1 MVRAD
6 ERTRKERNMQ
16 QRRLGRSGPEVS
28 AIGLGVM
35 GMSEFYGTP
44 DGAECIATL
53 ERAIELGVTF
63 WDTADAYGSGHNE
76 ELIGGFIGERGWRD
90 RIVLATK
97 FGFVREGGRAVGIS
111 GKPEYVRGAC
121 DGSLRRLGF
130 DCIDLYY
137 QHRIDSEVPVEE
149 TVGAMSEL
157 VKAGKVKA
165 LGLSEVSAETLRRAH
180 AVHPIAAVQ
189 TEYSLWSRDPERAG
203 GILEACRELGVG
215 FVPYSPLGRGFLTG
229 KLKSLDAL
237 GDDDF
242 RLTTPRFERENFE
255 RNLRLMAK
263 VEAIAKAKGCSP
275 GQLALAWLLAQGDFV
290 VPIPGTKRR
299 TYLED
304 NAGGADVRLDA
315 KDLAALDEA
324 MPRGVAAGERYGAI
338 GMALADR

>member
-1 MVRAD
+1 MEA
-6 ERTRKERNMQ
+6 
-16 QRRLGRSGPEVS
+16 RLLGGGLRVS

-44 DGAECIATL
+44 DAAECIATL
-53 ERAIELGVTF
+53 ERAVELGVTF

-76 ELIGGFIGERGWRD
+76 ELIGAFLAERSWRD

-111 GKPEYVRGAC
+111 GKPDYVRSAC
-121 DGSLRRLGF
+121 DASLRRLGC
-130 DCIDLYY
+130 DSIDLYY
-137 QHRIDSEVPVEE
+137 QHRVDPTVPIEE

-157 VKAGKVKA
+157 VSAGKVRA
-165 LGLSEVSAETLRRAH
+165 LGLSEVSAKSLRRAH

-189 TEYSLWSRDPERAG
+189 TEYSLWSRDPEREG
-203 GILEACRELGVG
+203 GILDACRELGVG

-229 KLKSLDAL
+229 QLKSLEAL

-255 RNLRLMAK
+255 RNLRLVAE
-263 VEAIAKAKGCSP
+263 VEAIAATRGCSP

-299 TYLED
+299 KYLED
-304 NAGGADVRLDA
+304 NAGAAAVRLEPE
-315 KDLAALDEA
+315 DLARIDEVL
-324 MPRGVAAGERYGAI
+324 PRGAAAGERYGEL
-338 GMALADR
+338 GMRIADA